1 MLDWNYALF
10 AIVFM
15 GQIALIS
22 HYFPRQMLAR
32 LGWLLDTHPP
42 ADYPRLYVHALEY
55 YQKAQSRFRLL
66 NRGIAII
73 GLLILGWILAGH
85 GSANDGERA
94 SISDAWPAA
103 YALLQFMPLILLEF
117 AGFRQFRMMREAN
130 SCSTRKASLAP
141 RRLFDLVS
149 PARVAITVALFV
161 VAVVFNFYAHDFDF
175 SLRQDAM
182 QMTLA
187 MVLAN
192 GVMAATAGWAAF
204 GRKQDPYQA
213 TADRVH
219 QIRANLHSVLNVS
232 MLISVFIT
240 LKIVAEVW
248 KLESLDAVFMSLYW
262 QAVGL
267 LSIGYIL
274 RTVRVEDIDLEVY
287 RDQKLAR

>member
-1 MLDWNYALF
+1 MLSWDRGLF
-10 AIVFM
+10 AIVFL

-22 HYFPRQMLAR
+22 HYFPQQMLAR
-32 LGWLLDTHPP
+32 LRWLLETHPP
-42 ADYPRLYVHALEY
+42 ADYPRLYVHPLEY
-55 YQKAQSRFRLL
+55 YQRAQNSFSLL
-66 NRGIAII
+66 NRGIVYF
-73 GLLILGWILAGH
+73 GVLVLGWILIGN
-85 GSANDGERA
+85 GSAEGVQ
-94 SISDAWPAA
+94 ISDAWPAT
-103 YALLQFMPLILLEF
+103 YALLQFMPLIVLEF

-130 SCSTRKASLAP
+130 ASSTRKASLAP
-141 RRLFDLVS
+141 RRLFDLLS
-149 PARVAITVALFV
+149 PARAAIAAVLFV
-161 VAVVFNFYAHDFDF
+161 AAVVFNFYVHDFDL
-175 SLRQDAM
+175 SLRHDAM
-182 QMTLA
+182 QLALA

-192 GVMAATAGWAAF
+192 AVMAATAGWAAF

-213 TADRVH
+213 TADRVR

-262 QAVGL
+262 QAIGL

-287 RDQKLAR
+287 RDQKLAG